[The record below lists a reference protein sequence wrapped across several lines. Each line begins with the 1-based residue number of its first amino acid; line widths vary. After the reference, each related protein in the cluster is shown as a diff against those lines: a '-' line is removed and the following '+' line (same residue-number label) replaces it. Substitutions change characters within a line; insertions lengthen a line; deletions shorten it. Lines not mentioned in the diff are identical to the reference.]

1 MELHEGVSPPHAKE
15 IYMVQDKKK
24 TILLYLGPMLI
35 VLVGF
40 LYLPIII
47 NFVNSLYAWGALSKK
62 REFIGFLNYARL
74 FSDEVFYIA
83 IRNNFVFII
92 MSLVFQIGCSLM
104 IAAVLESKFLRKFQA
119 FFRTVY
125 FIPSLLMVTVTG
137 ITFKMIYSPS
147 IGLINPMLTLIGIN
161 TDRIDLLGNPGS
173 AIFAVSAA
181 SQWQY
186 IGYTVILFIVALQNI
201 PEEHYEAAE
210 IDGSNAWQTFFRIT
224 LPQMRDTITINM
236 IIIVTGA
243 IRVFDEVYVMTSG
256 GPGRATETLATYL
269 YRVGFRNDEMGYA
282 SAIAFFVFA
291 VTFILGLLQMKGYRM
306 DDRN

>member
-15 IYMVQDKKK
+15 IIMVQDKKK
-24 TILLYLGPMLI
+24 TILLYLGPTLI

-47 NFVNSLYAWGALSKK
+47 NFANSLYTWGALSKK
-62 REFIGFLNYARL
+62 REFIGLLNYARL

-83 IRNNFVFII
+83 IRNNLVFII

-147 IGLINPMLTLIGIN
+147 IGLINPMLKLIGIN
-161 TDRIDLLGNPGS
+161 TDRIDLLGNPSS

-201 PEEHYEAAE
+201 PEELYEAAE
-210 IDGSNAWQTFFRIT
+210 IDGSNALQTFFRIT